1 MIAGMSSCGKDDGS
15 SSVPQRPSGGNQAD
29 SIAIAGIQWQEREIQ
44 TGIISKTAQVP
55 LLFDYPQTISML
67 EIDLNKADVSFL
79 VSYEAGSLKK
89 TTSDRALAA
98 NALAAVNG
106 TYFNTSTGISRHFL
120 KCNGTVMA
128 ATQTNEFSTRATGVF
143 CATGAFCAT
152 GDVVEIKKWSSTEE
166 ATQGGNYQQVVVSGP
181 LMLDDGRDVAM
192 WSNTFTTDTHPRTCV
207 ATTDDNKVLLI
218 VFDGRLDGAKGVNL
232 YDLRTFARQMGA
244 TDALNLDGGGSSTLY
259 IQGYGVINYPC
270 DNGIYD
276 HEGER
281 AVPSVLL
288 VKKN

>member
-1 MIAGMSSCGKDDGS
+1 M
-15 SSVPQRPSGGNQAD
+15 
-29 SIAIAGIQWQEREIQ
+29 
-44 TGIISKTAQVP
+44 
-55 LLFDYPQTISML
+55 
-67 EIDLNKADVSFL
+67 
-79 VSYEAGSLKK
+79 
-89 TTSDRALAA
+89 
-98 NALAAVNG
+98 
-106 TYFNTSTGISRHFL
+106 
-120 KCNGTVMA
+120 
-128 ATQTNEFSTRATGVF
+128 
-143 CATGAFCAT
+143 
-152 GDVVEIKKWSSTEE
+152 
-166 ATQGGNYQQVVVSGP
+166 
-181 LMLDDGRDVAM
+181 
-192 WSNTFTTDTHPRTCV
+192 
-207 ATTDDNKVLLI
+207 LI

>member
-1 MIAGMSSCGKDDGS
+1 MIVGMFSCGKDDGS

-128 ATQTNEFSTRATGVF
+128 ATQTNEFSTRA
-143 CATGAFCAT
+143 
-152 GDVVEIKKWSSTEE
+152 
-166 ATQGGNYQQVVVSGP
+166 SGP

>member
-1 MIAGMSSCGKDDGS
+1 
-15 SSVPQRPSGGNQAD
+15 
-29 SIAIAGIQWQEREIQ
+29 
-44 TGIISKTAQVP
+44 
-55 LLFDYPQTISML
+55 
-67 EIDLNKADVSFL
+67 
-79 VSYEAGSLKK
+79 
-89 TTSDRALAA
+89 
-98 NALAAVNG
+98 
-106 TYFNTSTGISRHFL
+106 
-120 KCNGTVMA
+120 
-128 ATQTNEFSTRATGVF
+128 
-143 CATGAFCAT
+143 
-152 GDVVEIKKWSSTEE
+152 
-166 ATQGGNYQQVVVSGP
+166 
-181 LMLDDGRDVAM
+181 MLDDGRDVAM

-244 TDALNLDGGGSSTLY
+244 TDALNLDGGGSFTLY